1 MSWRAGGIRPWIVQ
15 RVSAVL
21 LVVILIVFTIKLIL
35 FSPQYFQDWQDLIG
49 GRFWHTVIITF
60 WIALF
65 LHSWIGIRDVI
76 MDYVHPDGL
85 RFSILT
91 IFAVFFISMTI
102 WMFKIMIL
110 AVNL

>member
-21 LVVILIVFTIKLIL
+21 LAVILFVFTLNMMISAPEN
-35 FSPQYFQDWQDLIG
+35 FDDWQNLMG
-49 GRFWHTVIITF
+49 GQIWHTVIIAF

-65 LHSWIGIRDVI
+65 LHAWIGIRDVI
-76 MDYVHPDGL
+76 MDYIHPDGL
-85 RFSILT
+85 RFTILT
-91 IFAVFFISMTI
+91 IFAIFLIAMTI
-102 WMFKIMIL
+102 WTFKIMIL